1 MATAENAKL
10 EYEAGQS
17 AFAMQA
23 LSDSGDQ
30 TVFESAAS
38 FFSRRSGF
46 EPVVKPDG
54 LLTGGEITP
63 SGSDSVSVAA
73 LTLNLAGLE
82 VAVSSGSVT
91 IDRPVGDVAL
101 VTSITVDSSG
111 SLVAVAGTDGA
122 DASFSETR
130 GAAGGPPYIPV
141 GSVEIGQVRVT
152 TQASATPSA
161 SQIFQVVGLH
171 QERADFP
178 IYNLD
183 YSAGE
188 VEFINSLA
196 TTHTGDLP
204 KGVYASFHAPIFAE
218 ISLASDFVPPETTHT
233 VNSTQIY
240 GTTLGNTTSTLNQG
254 TFTAFLENG
263 VNDPLVTLKNEILWF
278 RFYPSRY
285 ASGNIL
291 TQGKLGVARTFPADD
306 NIQAACTINAEQS
319 ATEVN

>member
-10 EYEAGQS
+10 EYEAGQN

-23 LSDSGDQ
+23 LTDSGDQ
-30 TVFESAAS
+30 TVFTSAAS
-38 FFSRRSGF
+38 FFSRRNGF
-46 EPVVKPDG
+46 EPTVKPDG
-54 LLTGGEITP
+54 VLTGGEITP
-63 SGSDSVSVAA
+63 SGQDQVSVAA

-82 VAVSSGSVT
+82 VAVSTGTASVS
-91 IDRPVGDVAL
+91 RPLSNVSK
-101 VTSITVDSSG
+101 VTSIVVDATGSIDTVSG
-111 SLVAVAGTDGA
+111 LDGSNTA
-122 DASFSETR
+122 FSETR
-130 GAAGGPPYIPV
+130 GDAGGPPFIPV
-141 GSVEIGQVRVT
+141 GEVEIGQVRVT
-152 TQASATPSA
+152 SSNSSNISA
-161 SQIFQVVGLH
+161 SEVFQVVGLH

-178 IYNLD
+178 IYNVD

-188 VEFINSLA
+188 IEFIGPIA
-196 TTHTGDLP
+196 AIHTGSEP
-204 KGVYASFHAPIFAE
+204 KGVFASFHSPIFAE

-278 RFYPSRY
+278 RFFPSRY
-285 ASGNIL
+285 SSGNIL

-306 NIQAACTINAEQS
+306 NIQASCTINAEQS
-319 ATEVN
+319 ATEVS